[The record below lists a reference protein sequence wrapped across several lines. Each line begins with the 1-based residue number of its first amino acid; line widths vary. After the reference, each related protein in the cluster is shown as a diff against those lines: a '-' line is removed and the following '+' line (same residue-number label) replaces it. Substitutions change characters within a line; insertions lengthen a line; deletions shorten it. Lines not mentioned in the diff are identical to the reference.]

1 MCLLCCSASLFEL
14 LLPNSLRMRIWR
26 SPSCRRRM
34 RRYKC
39 KSITSGHNTHIQ
51 RNATPTTPTGDSLP
65 LTSCLSCVSS
75 IQCQVIRDRSG
86 HREPHPKALTHCDAT
101 PPNPNPNPD
110 QPAQPNSTP
119 TSNPR
124 HNPTQPNRATLNHAV
139 HHATPFG
146 GRAARQTGDNNCLR
160 LFSRRM

>member
-1 MCLLCCSASLFEL
+1 MCCSASLFEL

-101 PPNPNPNPD
+101 PPNPNPNPNPD
-110 QPAQPNSTP
+110 QPAQPNSTQPQPP
-119 TSNPR
+119 TPVT
-124 HNPTQPNRATLNHAV
+124 TQPNPTVPHSTMRCT
-139 HHATPFG
+139 T
-146 GRAARQTGDNNCLR
+146 R
-160 LFSRRM
+160 LHSVVERPDKQETTIV